1 MQITYH
7 HRPQPQRGCVFVGIF
22 NTPLQYAQVGDA
34 HPASGDIN
42 RGAVTTSITPYW
54 RRRRLCGDTRTSPH
68 RYNRGAVADPAAQ
81 LTIYMADDMPS
92 RWQTM
97 LNRGWSVSVTCGSQM
112 HHICSASKMSNII
125 VPLRGTYYGVHF
137 PQAAPQRGLPAVKHG
152 SAPSALLS
160 HLTHHTP
167 VGAHRMQII

>member
-1 MQITYH
+1 MIC
-7 HRPQPQRGCVFVGIF
+7 HR
-22 NTPLQYAQVGDA
+22 
-34 HPASGDIN
+34 
-42 RGAVTTSITPYW
+42 
-54 RRRRLCGDTRTSPH
+54 
-68 RYNRGAVADPAAQ
+68 
-81 LTIYMADDMPS
+81 

-152 SAPSALLS
+152 SAPSALILRPPPPCGAYQIECKLS
-160 HLTHHTP
+160 ESATALRLCVWWHRIRPTPSLGGVVGKVDAMTCEACEAETQARLIARGKRSATPGCHHPHLP
-167 VGAHRMQII
+167 ASV